1 MKFIK
6 DIDVKNKKV
15 ILRLDLNVTIKDNII
30 ADDTR
35 IKKSI
40 PTIKYLLD
48 QGAHVLIMSH
58 LGKVKTESDF
68 ETYSLKIVCDYLSNL
83 LNRKIYFVQSYK
95 SEELNNALK
104 ENDLVMM
111 ENTRFAD
118 VPNKLES
125 NCDMELAKYW
135 ASLGDVYINDAF
147 GMTHRKH
154 ASNYGIST
162 YIESGYG
169 FLIEEELKG
178 LKPVID
184 EIQKPFTVI
193 MGGAKVDDKIQLIKS
208 LLERC
213 DYLIVGGG
221 IANTFINAEGYS
233 IGKSLYSMDYVE
245 DIRRLLNKYRNKI
258 YIPVDVTVED
268 GNNIKILNIDSINA
282 NSIIYDIGPKTIE
295 IYKVIINKSETI
307 LLNGTVGLYENPKFR
322 NGTEELL
329 QILSECNAIKIAGG
343 GDALTSI
350 NELGYAKSFDF
361 LSTGGGATLDY
372 IANRT
377 LKCFDGE

>member
-193 MGGAKVDDKIQLIKS
+193 MGGAKVDDKILLIKS

-329 QILSECNAIKIAGG
+329 QILSKCNAIKIAGG

>member
-68 ETYSLKIVCDYLSNL
+68 ETHSLKIVCDYISNL

>member
-1 MKFIK
+1 
-6 DIDVKNKKV
+6 
-15 ILRLDLNVTIKDNII
+15 
-30 ADDTR
+30 
-35 IKKSI
+35 
-40 PTIKYLLD
+40 
-48 QGAHVLIMSH
+48 MSH

-95 SEELNNALK
+95 SEELKNALK

-193 MGGAKVDDKIQLIKS
+193 MGGAKVDDKILLIKS

-295 IYKVIINKSETI
+295 IYKEIINKSETI

>member
-68 ETYSLKIVCDYLSNL
+68 ETHSLKIVCDYISNL

-295 IYKVIINKSETI
+295 IYKEIINKSETI

>member
-95 SEELNNALK
+95 SEELKNALK

-193 MGGAKVDDKIQLIKS
+193 MGGAKVDDKILLIKS

-329 QILSECNAIKIAGG
+329 QILSKCNAIKIAGG

>member
-95 SEELNNALK
+95 SEELKNALK

-193 MGGAKVDDKIQLIKS
+193 MGGAKVDDKILLIKS

>member
-68 ETYSLKIVCDYLSNL
+68 ETHSLKIVCDYISNL

-193 MGGAKVDDKIQLIKS
+193 MGGAKVDDKILLIKS

-295 IYKVIINKSETI
+295 IYKEIINKSETI